1 MIELKIKT
9 PSQFALEIE
18 MVVKEKKIDY
28 LDAVMY
34 YVEKNNIEVET
45 AASLIKSSQI
55 LKGKIAAEA
64 EQLRLLK
71 TKSARLPI

>member
-1 MIELKIKT
+1 MIDLKIKT

-34 YVEKNNIEVET
+34 YVGKNNIEVET

>member
-18 MVVKEKKIDY
+18 MVVKEKNINY
-28 LDAVMY
+28 LDAVMH

-55 LKGKIAAEA
+55 LKGKVAAEA
-64 EQLRLLK
+64 EELRLLK

>member
-18 MVVKEKKIDY
+18 MVVKEKNIDY

-45 AASLIKSSQI
+45 AASLIKSSKI

-64 EQLRLLK
+64 EELRLLK